1 MENIICCK
9 WTIWFDWL
17 DCKKWQG
24 VFSGNKMMVG
34 KMRCKYFKTESASN
48 DCVLLLIMGAFFIAM
63 IGFKSL
69 LLCLYLFVQLSTDI
83 TFGDEDGGDLEWFTL
98 RCSFRLRRRTGH
110 ISPKLDEVDSRVQVV
125 CRRIGIRSGRQAA
138 KASITV
144 ASRWW
149 WEKFSKPTQLTY
161 EDVTKIL
168 RKKSRVCW
176 NISSSRRMCF

>member
-1 MENIICCK
+1 
-9 WTIWFDWL
+9 
-17 DCKKWQG
+17 
-24 VFSGNKMMVG
+24 MVG

-149 WEKFSKPTQLTY
+149 
-161 EDVTKIL
+161 
-168 RKKSRVCW
+168 
-176 NISSSRRMCF
+176 